1 MGDYLDAEDYA
12 GLSAYYQTLNSQWQA
27 TNQMAGLEVEGL
39 QRLNDPSLKSLL
51 FQKLLAAQS
60 RGLVLR
66 LEIPDPIQDVPMNN
80 VQLLRVM
87 GILLDNAIE
96 AGSVGQQR
104 KFIVPF

>member
-1 MGDYLDAEDYA
+1 
-12 GLSAYYQTLNSQWQA
+12 
-27 TNQMAGLEVEGL
+27 MAGLEVEGL

-51 FQKLLAAQS
+51 FQKLLVAQG

-66 LEIPDPIQDVPMNN
+66 LEIPESIQAVPMNN

-96 AGSVGQQR
+96 AGAMVNDG
-104 KFIVPF
+104 KFIARFWIIPMR